1 MRNTSKQS
9 QNLNELKPTQCLKDN
24 DLVNSDPS
32 IAVINDP
39 EELSKFLAD
48 EEKTLTGRES

>member
-1 MRNTSKQS
+1 MKTTNPADQ
-9 QNLNELKPTQCLKDN
+9 KPDAGLSDR